1 MLPANPGAE
10 GGKEKAMKIWK
21 PKSYR
26 SFFLEGVGVEL
37 FYALI
42 VVVLTQTY
50 MCVKIHRPVHQR
62 NKVNVI
68 VLQFEK

>member
-1 MLPANPGAE
+1 MLPTNLGAE
-10 GGKEKAMKIWK
+10 GGKEKALEIWK

-26 SFFLEGVGVEL
+26 SFFFFFGGGGGGEL

-62 NKVNVI
+62 KKVNVI
-68 VLQFEK
+68 VL